1 MSRFILT
8 ILTVLLPMQL
18 MGQMFPLSDQY
29 LNNTLAFNPA
39 FAGSH
44 DALSITLM
52 YRDQMAGF
60 DGAPKNSSLSVH
72 APLKNNR
79 IGLGLT
85 YSSSS
90 YGINREKCLT
100 GNYSYRIEAGK
111 GILGMGLGVSATVLN
126 VAWNELEVSD
136 AGDQL
141 LTDTPV
147 SALLPDFSLGTYYY
161 SEKYFLGLSVPLML
175 SHDFNYSTGKYSTR
189 HDFSCYN
196 WFLEGGYYIG
206 ISKDIKL
213 LPSMLI
219 KYQQG
224 HAPQADINAQVIF
237 KDMFRLGLGYRNNK
251 TILAMLQCNINK
263 QLMIAYSTNFNTGD
277 ANIYNKLSHEVV
289 FNYIFSYSRKV
300 ASPRQF

>member
-1 MSRFILT
+1 MSRITLSILT
-8 ILTVLLPMQL
+8 FLLPLQL

-39 FAGSH
+39 FAGCH

-90 YGINREKCLT
+90 YGINREKSLT
-100 GNYSYRIEAGK
+100 GNYSYRIEAGR
-111 GILGMGLGVSATVLN
+111 GTLALGMGFSATILN
-126 VAWNELEVSD
+126 VAWNELEAAD

-147 SALLPDFSLGTYYY
+147 SAVLPDFSLGSYYY
-161 SEKYFLGLSVPLML
+161 TEKYFLGISVPMML
-175 SHDFNYSTGKYSTR
+175 SHDF
-189 HDFSCYN
+189 
-196 WFLEGGYYIG
+196 
-206 ISKDIKL
+206 
-213 LPSMLI
+213 
-219 KYQQG
+219 
-224 HAPQADINAQVIF
+224 
-237 KDMFRLGLGYRNNK
+237 YR
-251 TILAMLQCNINK
+251 
-263 QLMIAYSTNFNTGD
+263 
-277 ANIYNKLSHEVV
+277 
-289 FNYIFSYSRKV
+289 
-300 ASPRQF
+300 